1 MKLHITRSRR
11 FMKKSK
17 WLIPLYV
24 IISCI
29 IMAVIEI
36 VVEPNYLIKSI
47 IKIILFFVIPFI
59 LIKLTKIKILDN
71 FKVNKKDIFKLLKI
85 GIIIYIVGIIS
96 YLILKNFFD
105 FTKLTNSGYF
115 IISFSKLNNDLVS

>member
-1 MKLHITRSRR
+1 
-11 FMKKSK
+11 MKKSK

-36 VVEPNYLIKSI
+36 VIEPNYLIKSI
-47 IKIILFFVIPFI
+47 IKIIVFFVIPFI

-71 FKVNKKDIFKLLKI
+71 FKVNKKDIFFCN
-85 GIIIYIVGIIS
+85 V
-96 YLILKNFFD
+96 
-105 FTKLTNSGYF
+105 
-115 IISFSKLNNDLVS
+115 

>member
-1 MKLHITRSRR
+1 
-11 FMKKSK
+11 MKKSK

-47 IKIILFFVIPFI
+47 IKIIVFFVIPFI

-71 FKVNKKDIFKLLKI
+71 FKVNKKIMTIIAIYLFLLTQLYKVCA
-85 GIIIYIVGIIS
+85 IIYFLIVD
-96 YLILKNFFD
+96 YCALKCYTLIVKF
-105 FTKLTNSGYF
+105 
-115 IISFSKLNNDLVS
+115 V